1 MTPSTPIHPSAFLV
15 SRFSSPADSANGVP
29 GTTIECRWDRFR
41 SVRAS
46 EGADAM
52 TAARKHDPD
61 SGSREE
67 KPAETIGYTTSY
79 RQESPDIEAESVV
92 KVQEAR
98 GPE

>member
-1 MTPSTPIHPSAFLV
+1 
-15 SRFSSPADSANGVP
+15 
-29 GTTIECRWDRFR
+29 
-41 SVRAS
+41 
-46 EGADAM
+46 M

-61 SGSREE
+61 SGPREE

>member
-1 MTPSTPIHPSAFLV
+1 
-15 SRFSSPADSANGVP
+15 
-29 GTTIECRWDRFR
+29 
-41 SVRAS
+41 
-46 EGADAM
+46 M

-61 SGSREE
+61 PGRREE
-67 KPAETIGYTTSY
+67 KPSETIAYTTSY